1 MQQDGASRW
10 IEDTDGHLLA
20 ARLKF
25 SAFDALPKQM
35 RLSLWSEHI
44 SKYSLVADGY
54 VDDQQDSTALDLA
67 VEGAWHICQV
77 SMAGAADSKS
87 PQPAD

>member
-1 MQQDGASRW
+1 MFDPALMGRPRSKTRASRW

-35 RLSLWSEHI
+35 CISLWSEHI

-54 VDDQQDSTALDLA
+54 QPEGVAGEWQLPTNEKTGSTPAQQ
-67 VEGAWHICQV
+67 
-77 SMAGAADSKS
+77 
-87 PQPAD
+87 